1 MIFYFSGTG
10 NSRYVAEELADALDS
25 DLRFIPRVSPNI
37 LAADT
42 VGEYGVGFVFPVYSW
57 GVPPIV
63 LDFISRIKDDTIAEL
78 IEKKVNI
85 WVVMTCGDEVARAP
99 EMIEESLRRKGLSM
113 KGVWSVIMPNNYV
126 LLPGFGVDPKDI
138 EEKKLS
144 DAPLRIREVSDHIKA
159 RQWRHD
165 VTIGKSPDLKT
176 KLVYPLFKRW
186 GVFPKKWKFTDD
198 CISCGK
204 CEKICPVGNIK
215 LHDGKPVWGK
225 ECISCVACYH
235 ICPKN
240 AIQYGSFTK
249 GKGQYF
255 CPKNKLR

>member
-42 VGEYGVGFVFPVYSW
+42 VGEYGVGF
-57 GVPPIV
+57 
-63 LDFISRIKDDTIAEL
+63 
-78 IEKKVNI
+78 
-85 WVVMTCGDEVARAP
+85 
-99 EMIEESLRRKGLSM
+99 
-113 KGVWSVIMPNNYV
+113 
-126 LLPGFGVDPKDI
+126 
-138 EEKKLS
+138 
-144 DAPLRIREVSDHIKA
+144 
-159 RQWRHD
+159 
-165 VTIGKSPDLKT
+165 
-176 KLVYPLFKRW
+176 
-186 GVFPKKWKFTDD
+186 VFPKKWKFTDD